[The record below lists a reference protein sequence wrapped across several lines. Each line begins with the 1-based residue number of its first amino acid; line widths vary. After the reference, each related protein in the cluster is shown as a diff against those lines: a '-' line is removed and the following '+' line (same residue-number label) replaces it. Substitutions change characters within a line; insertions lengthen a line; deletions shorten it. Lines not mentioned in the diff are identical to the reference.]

1 MTATVK
7 TPLPATEIAKLT
19 AEITG
24 GGYKRAASKDAAIR
38 RFVNVAAARGIGELT
53 AASILGA
60 EDPHDALTTA
70 LSVAEAPAAEETT
83 KAVAAGRKSRRAVD
97 ADTARAAPKA
107 PAPKAKKEK
116 AEKAPRTSAPRAD
129 LDHVIT
135 DVVANPKKPG
145 SRAFNCFALYSA
157 GQTVSEFIKA
167 CAEASIPEKE
177 AKANV
182 SWDRRKGFIKVSA
195 PAA

>member
-1 MTATVK
+1 MAATVK
-7 TPLPATEIAKLT
+7 TLLPATEIAKLT
-19 AEITG
+19 AQITG
-24 GGYKRAASKDAAIR
+24 GGYKRAASKDAAVR
-38 RFVNVAAARGIGELT
+38 RFVNVAAERGIGALT

-70 LSVAEAPAAEETT
+70 LSVAEAPAAEEAT
-83 KAVAAGRKSRRAVD
+83 KAVAVGRKSRPAAVARAVE
-97 ADTARAAPKA
+97 TAPQA

-116 AEKAPRTSAPRAD
+116 AEKAPRTSAPRAG

-145 SRAFNCFALYSA
+145 SRAFNCFAVYSA
-157 GQTVSEFIKA
+157 GQTVADFVKA
-167 CAEASIPEKE
+167 CADAGIPEKE